1 MLLPEWW
8 GRGYATEAVRGVL
21 GWARDRT
28 PDASVLIC
36 TQLANERSMAVA
48 QRLGSSEVDIR
59 ISLVQASVPYLARR
73 FRRPLTRLAGLVD
86 AELPAGRRR

>member
-48 QRLGSSEVDIR
+48 QRLGFSEVD
-59 ISLVQASVPYLARR
+59 R
-73 FRRPLTRLAGLVD
+73 FTEFD
-86 AELPAGRRR
+86 AIQWLGVRAL